1 MLIRSKFETRVALSL
16 SRPHEGK
23 GPLQSSTINIPLCKT
38 NPFTTNMP
46 RLSVLCCRCH
56 NQVTINGDVR
66 FKSAKIG
73 CGKCSGHVHEECT
86 RQHKPTKC
94 QPLSM
99 PLGFKVS
106 GCICGRQDSCYYECL
121 EGRFRVVA

>member
-1 MLIRSKFETRVALSL
+1 MLIRSNNSRTKEPL
-16 SRPHEGK
+16 SRPRKVK
-23 GPLQSSTINIPLCKT
+23 GRLQSCAINIPLRKI
-38 NPFTTNMP
+38 NPSTTNMP
-46 RLSVLCCRCH
+46 CLSVLCCRCH

-66 FKSAKIG
+66 FKSSIIG

-94 QPLSM
+94 QPLSI

-121 EGRFRVVA
+121 EGRFRIVV